1 MNSQA
6 NNKETTNRYNEEKSK
21 LKKVSNHI
29 EHLKRLI
36 SQSPRNKQTIT
47 NLRINRKIN
56 HLLNT
61 KMKKRVISDVKK
73 KLAQP
78 SQNQEVIGKVF
89 KKRKAK
95 NRVIRCIRPSPE
107 SCTKVKTLYYL

>member
-6 NNKETTNRYNEEKSK
+6 NNKDTTNRYNEEKSK
-21 LKKVSNHI
+21 LKKLSNHF

-36 SQSPRNKQTIT
+36 SQSPKNKQTIT

-61 KMKKRVISDVKK
+61 KMKKRVSSDVKK
-73 KLAQP
+73 RLAQP
-78 SQNQEVIGKVF
+78 SQNQEVFGKVF

-107 SCTKVKTLYYL
+107 SCMKVKTFYYL

>member
-6 NNKETTNRYNEEKSK
+6 KHKETTKPYNEEKSK
-21 LKKVSNHI
+21 LKKLSNHI

-36 SQSPRNKQTIT
+36 SQSPKNKLTIT

-61 KMKKRVISDVKK
+61 KMKKRVMSDVKK

-95 NRVIRCIRPSPE
+95 KGVIRCIRPSPE
-107 SCTKVKTLYYL
+107 SCMKVKTLHYL

>member
-6 NNKETTNRYNEEKSK
+6 NNKETSNRYNEEKSK
-21 LKKVSNHI
+21 LKKLSNHF

-36 SQSPRNKQTIT
+36 SQSPKNKQKIT

-61 KMKKRVISDVKK
+61 KMKKRVISDLKK

-78 SQNQEVIGKVF
+78 SQNQQVIEKVF

-107 SCTKVKTLYYL
+107 SCMKVKTLHYL